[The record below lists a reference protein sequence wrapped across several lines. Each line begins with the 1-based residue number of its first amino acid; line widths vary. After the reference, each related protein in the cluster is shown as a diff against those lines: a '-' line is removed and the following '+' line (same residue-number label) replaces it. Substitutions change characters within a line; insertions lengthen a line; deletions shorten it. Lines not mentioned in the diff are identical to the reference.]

1 MNKKQMLFEDYGIL
15 KNDKDTNIIIIFTS
29 IFDYIRDKD
38 IEIENWRLKHLK
50 ELKIRKH
57 YEELIAR
64 ALDILKTTYDVKD
77 YEIIEDVTDML
88 EKGVISNE

>member
-1 MNKKQMLFEDYGIL
+1 MNNREIVF
-15 KNDKDTNIIIIFTS
+15 NIVEPLIN
-29 IFDYIRDKD
+29 YIKDKD

-57 YEELIAR
+57 YEELISK

-77 YEIIEDVTDML
+77 YVIIEDVTDIL
-88 EKGVISNE
+88 EKGVIINE

>member
-1 MNKKQMLFEDYGIL
+1 MNNKEIVF
-15 KNDKDTNIIIIFTS
+15 NIIDPLIN
-29 IFDYIRDKD
+29 YIKDKD

-50 ELKIRKH
+50 EFKRRKH

-77 YEIIEDVTDML
+77 YQIIEDVTDML
-88 EKGVISNE
+88 EKGVINNE